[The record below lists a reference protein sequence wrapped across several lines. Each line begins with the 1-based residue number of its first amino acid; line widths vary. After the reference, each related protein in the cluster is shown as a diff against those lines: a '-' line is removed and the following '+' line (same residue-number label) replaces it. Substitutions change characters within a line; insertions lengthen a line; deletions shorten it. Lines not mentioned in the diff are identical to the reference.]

1 MARFIVVHKL
11 KESANNDFQ
20 DMRSAR
26 KHLFQLAENPNVQ
39 WLNGWWIFENAEQ
52 ICEYEAKDRETIV
65 RALKE
70 SGMQNLMPASEIDE
84 VMLSGPNDFPGEF
97 SE

>member
-1 MARFIVVHKL
+1 MARFIVIHKL
-11 KESANNDFQ
+11 KESANKDFQ
-20 DMRSAR
+20 DMRAAR
-26 KHLFQLAENPNVQ
+26 KHLFQLAENPDVQ
-39 WLNGWWIFENAEQ
+39 WLNGWWIFETGEQ
-52 ICEYEAKDRETIV
+52 ICEYEAQDKETIL

-70 SGMQNLMPASEIDE
+70 SGMQDLMPATDIDE